1 MGKRWVIG
9 VLVLLMFSC
18 AGDKV
23 PQPACFSHNLA
34 LNEKIKLNL
43 NSRDLFSQVF
53 YEEEGSEQLTTRNK
67 KQ

>member
-1 MGKRWVIG
+1 
-9 VLVLLMFSC
+9 MFSC